1 LNKNILAIDIGST
14 KICAIIADKLDD
26 NQLQILGHGI
36 VKSQGIK
43 KGSMVNIEL
52 ASKAIK
58 KAVSD
63 AKRIAG
69 SNIDT
74 TIVSISNSYTKSIN
88 SSGIVNIPHKDIGI
102 KEIRRVL
109 NTALY
114 NANVPSEYEI
124 IHVLPY
130 NFKVDDQDFV
140 EDPYGMNATRLEAEV
155 NIIMT
160 QKSNLSNLKKAVKS
174 AGIDIEDIVMNGYAS
189 SIATINSDDKE
200 LGVAIIDLGGQ
211 TSTLTVYTGNAIRHS
226 DFFGIG
232 SNHITSDLSIA
243 LHTPLNVAEEIKL
256 QYGDLTDTSMDSVE
270 LPIIGN
276 DDKKSLVSL
285 DIIRDVILARIEETL
300 LILEKM
306 FEKSGLKEKVGSGVI
321 LTGGGTNL
329 KGIRDLA
336 QSIFS
341 NMPVRIISPNIS
353 NIKGMFEELK
363 NPAFSS
369 VIGLLLYKNGEHA
382 EYEINYSQNLLHNKK
397 DDKENLKDIKI
408 SSQAEDI
415 KKEDNRFV
423 TSRIQENEKIEKISL
438 EDMTKADKHSN
449 NQINKVVTWLK
460 QLF

>member
-1 LNKNILAIDIGST
+1 MNKNILAIDIGST
-14 KICAIIADKLDD
+14 KICAIIAEKLD
-26 NQLQILGHGI
+26 NGQLQILGHGI

-43 KGSMVNIEL
+43 KGSIVNIEL

-63 AKRIAG
+63 AKRISG
-69 SNIDT
+69 SNIESA
-74 TIVSISNSYTKSIN
+74 IVSISNSYTKSIN

-102 KEIRRVL
+102 KEIHRVL

-243 LHTPLNVAEEIKL
+243 LHTPLNVAEDIKL
-256 QYGDLTDTSMDSVE
+256 LHGDLTDTSSDSIE

-285 DIIRDVILARIEETL
+285 DIIRDVILARVEETL

-341 NMPVRIISPNIS
+341 NMPVRIISPNITS
-353 NIKGMFEELK
+353 IKGMFEELK

-382 EYEINYSQNLLHNKK
+382 EYEINYSQNLLHNKNAEE
-397 DDKENLKDIKI
+397 ENLKDIKI
-408 SSQAEDI
+408 ANKLESIE
-415 KKEDNRFV
+415 KEDNYYRN
-423 TSRIQENEKIEKISL
+423 SSSNENAKISL
-438 EDMTKADKHSN
+438 GDMTKADKSSN
-449 NQINKVVTWLK
+449 NQVSKVITWLK

>member
-1 LNKNILAIDIGST
+1 MNKNILAIDIGST
-14 KICAIIADKLDD
+14 KICAIIAEKID
-26 NQLQILGHGI
+26 NGQLQILGHGI

-43 KGSMVNIEL
+43 KGSIVNIEL

-63 AKRIAG
+63 AKRISG
-69 SNIDT
+69 SNIET
-74 TIVSISNSYTKSIN
+74 AIVSISNSYTKSIN

-102 KEIRRVL
+102 KEIHRVL

-114 NANVPSEYEI
+114 NANIPSEYEI

-243 LHTPLNVAEEIKL
+243 LHTPLNVAEDIKL
-256 QYGDLTDTSMDSVE
+256 LHGDLTDTSNDSIE

-285 DIIRDVILARIEETL
+285 EIIRDVILARIEETL

-341 NMPVRIISPNIS
+341 NMPVRIISPNIN

-382 EYEINYSQNLLHNKK
+382 EYEINYSQNLLHNKSVEE
-397 DDKENLKDIKI
+397 ENLKDIKI
-408 SSQAEDI
+408 TNKLEDFDKDDSFLRSSPA
-415 KKEDNRFV
+415 
-423 TSRIQENEKIEKISL
+423 SEKEKISL
-438 EDMTKADKHSN
+438 REMTKADKNGN
-449 NQINKVVTWLK
+449 NQVNKVITWLK